1 MKKKSLLLYLL
12 SIFFLFPTLGHSQQW
27 QEIVEQLGKGN
38 INWTKGVVQAT
49 GIGVPPERF
58 YGKPQARPMALRAA
72 QLDAY
77 RNLLEITQG
86 VRINSE
92 TTVKNYVTE
101 NDVIM
106 SKVRGLVKGAHIVKQ
121 DYMSDGTVEV
131 VLEMTLKGEFAHII
145 LSKEIERAAPVTP
158 YTPPAP
164 PTHTPT
170 PPAEKP
176 TQEKT
181 PPPVEFKSLSKIY
194 TGLIINTKGLNARPA
209 MSPKIIDEDGQEVY
223 GSAYV
228 SREFAVQQGM
238 SGYAKDIAAAEKNS
252 RVTDTPFI
260 VKGLKTTGPGKSDIV
275 ISNADASVLRTVAEN
290 LSFLKKCR
298 VMIVVD

>member
-1 MKKKSLLLYLL
+1 MKKKSLFLYLL
-12 SIFFLFPTLGHSQQW
+12 SIVFLFPALGHSQQW

-131 VLEMTLKGEFAHII
+131 ILEMTLKGEFTRII
-145 LSKEIERAAPVTP
+145 LSREIEQAVPARPYVAP
-158 YTPPAP
+158 
-164 PTHTPT
+164 

-176 TQEKT
+176 TQDYSKI
-181 PPPVEFKSLSKIY
+181 PPPAELKSLSKIY
-194 TGLIINTKGLNARPA
+194 TGLIVNTKGLNTRPA
-209 MSPKIIDEDGQEVY
+209 MSPKIVDEDGKEVY

-238 SGYAKDIAAAEKNS
+238 SGYAKDIASAEKNT
-252 RVTDTPFI
+252 RVTDNPFI
-260 VKGLKTTGPGKSDIV
+260 VKGLKTSGPGSSDIV
-275 ISNADASVLRTVAEN
+275 ISNADASVLRTVSEN